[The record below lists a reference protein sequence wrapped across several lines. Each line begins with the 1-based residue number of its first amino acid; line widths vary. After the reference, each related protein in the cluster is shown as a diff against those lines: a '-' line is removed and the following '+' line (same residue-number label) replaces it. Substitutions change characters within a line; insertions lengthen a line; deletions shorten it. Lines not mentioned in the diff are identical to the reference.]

1 MNGVTQMV
9 TCTRLQL
16 VTADGPGNS
25 VEPSEPKQHGQE
37 KSHGSMTF
45 FTMVAQ
51 MAGLPTTMQGLYIWI
66 EGSERVFVCQPRM
79 LTIASLLLSG
89 RT

>member
-1 MNGVTQMV
+1 MLAGRVGEGCVDGVTQMV

-45 FTMVAQ
+45 FHYGCTNGWATHHH
-51 MAGLPTTMQGLYIWI
+51 AGALY
-66 EGSERVFVCQPRM
+66 
-79 LTIASLLLSG
+79 LD
-89 RT
+89 